1 MLCVVPRSQSCLY
14 VNQYKG
20 ELFCLAQGHNLV
32 PKVLN
37 KGPLNSVGPFTTR
50 WSPRSIK

>member
-1 MLCVVPRSQSCLY
+1 MLCPEEASVVLMLTSI
-14 VNQYKG
+14 KG
-20 ELFCLAQGHNLV
+20 LFCLAQGHNLV

-50 WSPRSIK
+50 WSPRSIN